1 MKNFDALL
9 VGYYGMTN
17 TGDDMLMAATAEGAS
32 DLYGAKSLAATCPAG
47 SEVARWLNCTP
58 VQGTRQWV
66 KGQGRFEKY
75 IGAARSKHILIGGG
89 SVFHTA
95 KDIAQK
101 RHYLKLAG
109 KGEHRAVGVGLGP
122 FVDRAAEMQCAKFLN
137 EVDFTGVRDD
147 VSLEIAQAIAPKAN
161 VKKTFDLAPGMVH
174 RDVFKQA
181 IASSADNAIG
191 VALCPR
197 ERLMR
202 DQSLEAERM
211 DKLAYSLRAWHEE
224 FGSEIRLIDLNG
236 NSELGDAQ
244 VHEDLRTRLDGLP
257 VKHINYNANPYA
269 CVNEISKLKLLVA
282 MRLHASVFAYLTK
295 VPLLSVN
302 YHRKCDNWCEDIGH
316 NELNF
321 FDAGGFSEEAM
332 QKRGVEI
339 LQGNYIAPS
348 LPVEEANRLSL
359 TNWASL

>member
-1 MKNFDALL
+1 MKTFDALL

-32 DLYGAKSLAATCPAG
+32 DIYGAHKLAATCPAG
-47 SEVARWLNCTP
+47 SEVAKWLNCTP
-58 VQGTRQWV
+58 VQGVRQWV

-75 IGAARSKHILIGGG
+75 IGAIRSKHILIGGG

-95 KDIAQK
+95 KDISQK

-122 FVDRAAEMQCAKFLN
+122 FVDRAAERQCAAFLN

-147 VSLEIAQAIAPKAN
+147 ASLEIAKAIAPNAN
-161 VKKTFDLAPGMVH
+161 VHKTFDLAPGMVH
-174 RDVFKQA
+174 REVFKNA
-181 IASSADNAIG
+181 IADCVENAIG

-202 DQSLEAERM
+202 DQALEAERL

-236 NSELGDAQ
+236 NPELGDAQ
-244 VHEDLRTRLDGLP
+244 VHEDLATRLKGLP
-257 VKHINYNANPYA
+257 VKHLSYNANPYE
-269 CVNEISKLKLLVA
+269 CVHEISKLKLLVA
-282 MRLHASVFAYLTK
+282 MRLHASVFAYLTQ
-295 VPLLSVN
+295 VPLLSLN
-302 YHRKCDNWCEDIGH
+302 YHRKCDNWCDDIGMSDDY
-316 NELNF
+316 F
-321 FDAGGFSEEAM
+321 FDAGGFSESTM
-332 QKRGVEI
+332 QQRGSQIMRGE
-339 LQGNYIAPS
+339 YRAPS
-348 LPVEEANRLSL
+348 LAVTEANRLSL
-359 TNWASL
+359 TNWQSL